1 MSLINEIEKIKKTKK
16 AIILAH
22 NYQNPEVQDIADFTG
37 DSLELS
43 RIAADN
49 DAEVI
54 IFCGVHFMAESAYIL
69 SPQKKVILPDIT
81 AGCPMADMAT
91 AQDVMEM
98 KKKNPDAAVVTYINS
113 SADVKAVSDI
123 CVTSANAVQIVN
135 KLKENKII
143 FVPDRNLA
151 HYVQRFT
158 TKQIIPWKGFCP
170 THDRFTKDELIAVR
184 QKYPEACVIVHPECR
199 PEIIDMADKVLST
212 GQMVKNINT
221 IPHKQVIVGTEEG
234 MLHKLKKIAPEK
246 EFILASKGFI
256 CPNMKKITLEKILIA
271 LTEEQPIVAV
281 KEDTRI
287 KAFSAL
293 QKMLDLS

>member
-1 MSLINEIEKIKKTKK
+1 MVKEIEKLKKQKK

-221 IPHKQVIVGTEEG
+221 IPHKQVIVGTEVG

>member
-1 MSLINEIEKIKKTKK
+1 LVKEIEKLKKQKK

-91 AQDVMEM
+91 AQDVLEM

-135 KLKENKII
+135 KLKESKII

-170 THDRFTKDELIAVR
+170 THDRFTKDELIAVK

-221 IPHKQVIVGTEEG
+221 IPHKQVIVGTEVG

-246 EFILASKGFI
+246 EFILASKDFM

-271 LTEEQPIVAV
+271 LSGEQPIVTV

-287 KAFSAL
+287 KAFAAL

>member
-1 MSLINEIEKIKKTKK
+1 MLKEIEKLKKQKK

-22 NYQNPEVQDIADFTG
+22 NYQTPEVQDIADYTG

-43 RIAADN
+43 RIAAGN
-49 DAEVI
+49 DAEIV
-54 IFCGVHFMAESAYIL
+54 IFCGVYFMAESAYIL
-69 SPQKKVILPDIT
+69 SPQKKVILPDIK

-91 AQDVMEM
+91 VQDVLEM
-98 KKKNPDAAVVTYINS
+98 KKKNPDAVVVTYINS
-113 SADVKAVSDI
+113 SADIKAVSDI
-123 CVTSANAVQIVN
+123 CVTSANAVYIVN

-158 TKQIIPWKGFCP
+158 TKQIIAWNGFCP
-170 THDRFTKDELIAVR
+170 IHDRFTKEELITVK

-221 IPHKQVIVGTEEG
+221 ITHKQVIVGTEEG

-246 EFILASKGFI
+246 EFILASKGFV
-256 CPNMKKITLEKILIA
+256 CQNMKKITLEKILIA
-271 LTEEQPIVAV
+271 LSKEQPIVTV

-287 KAFSAL
+287 KAFAAL

>member
-1 MSLINEIEKIKKTKK
+1 MVKEIEKLKKQKK

-91 AQDVMEM
+91 AQDVLEM

-123 CVTSANAVQIVN
+123 CVTSANAVYIVN

-170 THDRFTKDELIAVR
+170 THDRFTKDELIAVK

-221 IPHKQVIVGTEEG
+221 IPHKQVIVGTEVG

-246 EFILASKGFI
+246 EFILASKDFI

-271 LTEEQPIVAV
+271 LSEEQPIVAV

-287 KAFSAL
+287 KAFAAL

>member
-1 MSLINEIEKIKKTKK
+1 LVKEIEKLKKQKK

-22 NYQNPEVQDIADFTG
+22 NYQNPEVQDIADYTG

-49 DAEVI
+49 KAEVI
-54 IFCGVHFMAESAYIL
+54 VFCGVHFMAESAYIL

-91 AQDVMEM
+91 AQDVLDM

-135 KLKENKII
+135 KLKESKII

-170 THDRFTKDELIAVR
+170 THDRFTKDELIAVK

-221 IPHKQVIVGTEEG
+221 IPHKQVIVGTEVG

-246 EFILASKGFI
+246 EFILASKDFM

-271 LTEEQPIVAV
+271 LSGEQPIVTV

-287 KAFSAL
+287 KAFAAL

>member
-1 MSLINEIEKIKKTKK
+1 MVKEIEKLKKQKK

-91 AQDVMEM
+91 AQDVLEM

-135 KLKENKII
+135 KLKESKII

-170 THDRFTKDELIAVR
+170 THDRFTKDELIAVK

-221 IPHKQVIVGTEEG
+221 IPHKQVIVGTEVG

-246 EFILASKGFI
+246 EFILASKDFM

-271 LTEEQPIVAV
+271 LSGEQPIVTV

-287 KAFSAL
+287 KAFAAL

>member
-1 MSLINEIEKIKKTKK
+1 MINEIQKLKKQKK

-22 NYQNPEVQDIADFTG
+22 NYQNPEVQDIADYTG

-43 RIAADN
+43 RIAAAN

-54 IFCGVHFMAESAYIL
+54 LFCGVHFMAESAYIL

-91 AQDVMEM
+91 TQDVEEM

-123 CVTSANAVQIVN
+123 CVTSANAVDIVN
-135 KLKENKII
+135 KIKENKII

-151 HYVQRFT
+151 HHVQRFT
-158 TKQIIPWKGFCP
+158 VKQIIPWKGFCP
-170 THDRFTKDELIAVR
+170 THDRFTKEELIAVK
-184 QKYPEACVIVHPECR
+184 QQYPKACVIVHPECR
-199 PEIIDMADKVLST
+199 PEIVDMADKIMST

-271 LTEEQPIVAV
+271 LSEEQPIVTV

-287 KAFSAL
+287 KAYAAL

>member
-1 MSLINEIEKIKKTKK
+1 MVKEIEKLKKQKK

-22 NYQNPEVQDIADFTG
+22 NYQNPEVQDIADYTG

-49 DAEVI
+49 KAEVI
-54 IFCGVHFMAESAYIL
+54 VFCGVHFMAESAYIL

-91 AQDVMEM
+91 AQDVLDM

-135 KLKENKII
+135 KLKESKII

-170 THDRFTKDELIAVR
+170 THDRFTKDELIAVK

>member
-1 MSLINEIEKIKKTKK
+1 MVKEIEKLKKQKK

-91 AQDVMEM
+91 AQDVLEM

-135 KLKENKII
+135 KLKESKII

-170 THDRFTKDELIAVR
+170 THDRFTKDELIAVK

-246 EFILASKGFI
+246 EFILASKDFM

-271 LTEEQPIVAV
+271 LSGEQPIVTV

-287 KAFSAL
+287 KAFAAL

>member
-1 MSLINEIEKIKKTKK
+1 LVKEIEKLKKQKK

-91 AQDVMEM
+91 AQDVLEM
-98 KKKNPDAAVVTYINS
+98 KKKNPDAVVVTYINS

-135 KLKENKII
+135 KLKESKII

-170 THDRFTKDELIAVR
+170 THDRFTKDELIAVK

-246 EFILASKGFI
+246 EFILASKDFI

-271 LTEEQPIVAV
+271 LSEEQPIVTV

-287 KAFSAL
+287 KAFAAL

>member
-1 MSLINEIEKIKKTKK
+1 MVKEIEKLKKQKK

-91 AQDVMEM
+91 AQDVLEM

-135 KLKENKII
+135 KLKESKII

-170 THDRFTKDELIAVR
+170 THDRFTKDELIAVK

-221 IPHKQVIVGTEEG
+221 IPHKQVIVGTEVG

-246 EFILASKGFI
+246 EFILASKDFI

-271 LTEEQPIVAV
+271 LSEEQPIVAV

-287 KAFSAL
+287 KAFAAL

>member
-1 MSLINEIEKIKKTKK
+1 MVKEIEKLKKQKK

-91 AQDVMEM
+91 AQDVLEM
-98 KKKNPDAAVVTYINS
+98 KKKNPDAVVVTYINS

-135 KLKENKII
+135 KLKESKII

-170 THDRFTKDELIAVR
+170 THDRFTKDELIAVK

-221 IPHKQVIVGTEEG
+221 IPHKQVIVGTEVG

-246 EFILASKGFI
+246 EFILASKDFM

-271 LTEEQPIVAV
+271 LSGEQPIVTV

-287 KAFSAL
+287 KAFAAL

>member
-1 MSLINEIEKIKKTKK
+1 MVKEIEKLKKQKK

-91 AQDVMEM
+91 AQDVLEM

-135 KLKENKII
+135 KLKESKII

-170 THDRFTKDELIAVR
+170 THDRFTKDELIAVK

-212 GQMVKNINT
+212 GQMVKQINT
-221 IPHKQVIVGTEEG
+221 IPHKQVIVGTEVG

-246 EFILASKGFI
+246 EFILASKDFI

-271 LTEEQPIVAV
+271 LSEEQPIVAV

-287 KAFSAL
+287 KAFAAL

>member
-1 MSLINEIEKIKKTKK
+1 MIKEIEKLKKQKK

-49 DAEVI
+49 VAEVVL
-54 IFCGVHFMAESAYIL
+54 FCGVHFMAESAYIL
-69 SPQKKVILPDIT
+69 SPQKKVILPDIK

-91 AQDVMEM
+91 VQDVLEM
-98 KKKNPDAAVVTYINS
+98 KKENPDAAVVTYINS
-113 SADVKAVSDI
+113 SADVKAVSDV
-123 CVTSANAVQIVN
+123 CVTSANAVHIVN
-135 KLKENKII
+135 KLKKNKVI

-158 TKQIIPWKGFCP
+158 IKKIIPWKGFCP
-170 THDRFTKDELIAVR
+170 THDRFTKEELIAVK
-184 QKYPEACVIVHPECR
+184 QKYSEACVIVHPECR

-212 GQMVKNINT
+212 GQMVKHINT
-221 IPHKQVIVGTEEG
+221 IPQKQVIVGTEQD
-234 MLHKLKKIAPEK
+234 MLHKLKKVAPEK
-246 EFILASKGFI
+246 EFILASKGFV
-256 CPNMKKITLEKILIA
+256 CPNMKKITLEKILLA
-271 LTEEQPIVAV
+271 LKEEEPIITV

-287 KAFSAL
+287 KAFAAL

>member
-1 MSLINEIEKIKKTKK
+1 MLIKEIEKLKRQKK

-43 RIAADN
+43 RIAANN
-49 DAEVI
+49 DADVI

-69 SPQKKVILPDIT
+69 SPQKKVILPDIS
-81 AGCPMADMAT
+81 AGCPMADMAE
-91 AQDVMEM
+91 AEDVLNM
-98 KKKNPDAAVVTYINS
+98 KEENPDAAVVTYINS
-113 SADVKAVSDI
+113 SAEVKAVSDI
-123 CVTSANAVQIVN
+123 CVTSANAINIVN
-135 KLKENKII
+135 KLNNDTVLFI
-143 FVPDRNLA
+143 PDKNLA
-151 HYVQRFT
+151 KYVQRFT
-158 TKQIIPWKGFCP
+158 SKKIIPWKGFCP
-170 THDRFTKDELIAVR
+170 THDRFTKEELIAIK

-221 IPHKQVIVGTEEG
+221 IPHKQIIVGTEEG

-271 LTEEQPIVAV
+271 LQDEQPIVTV

-287 KAFSAL
+287 KAFTAL

>member
-1 MSLINEIEKIKKTKK
+1 MVKEIEKLKKQKK

-91 AQDVMEM
+91 AQDVLEM
-98 KKKNPDAAVVTYINS
+98 KKKNPDAVVVTYINS

-135 KLKENKII
+135 KLKESKII

-170 THDRFTKDELIAVR
+170 THDRFTKDELIAVK

-246 EFILASKGFI
+246 EFILASKDFI

-271 LTEEQPIVAV
+271 LSEEQPIVTV

-287 KAFSAL
+287 KAFAAL

>member
-1 MSLINEIEKIKKTKK
+1 LVKEIEKLKKQKK

-91 AQDVMEM
+91 AQDVLEM

-135 KLKENKII
+135 KLKESKII

-170 THDRFTKDELIAVR
+170 THDRFTKDELIAVK

-221 IPHKQVIVGTEEG
+221 IPHKQVIVGTEVG

-246 EFILASKGFI
+246 EFILASKDFI

-271 LTEEQPIVAV
+271 LSEEQPIVAV

-287 KAFSAL
+287 KAFAAL